1 MIRIWISCF
10 LMAKFLILRFFKF
23 NIFWECVG
31 PGPAHFLA
39 NLVKRG
45 PAYFQNCLNFWSW
58 KKKGFRLKNIFF
70 FAFYERLSFFDGKYG
85 YFSTF
90 DQQISA
96 ENLVFRFL
104 YCPFTKCLILANFLS
119 KFWAE
124 GSFQIKEQ
132 VASLPGVEISVDKK
146 NFHFSPPRDAKQCRM
161 MRTI

>member
-1 MIRIWISCF
+1 MTFSFFQIQH
-10 LMAKFLILRFFKF
+10 ILRVGRPRAGPLYGKSGRK
-23 NIFWECVG
+23 WAG
-31 PGPAHFLA
+31 PGPFHF
-39 NLVKRG
+39 
-45 PAYFQNCLNFWSW
+45 QICLNFWSW